1 MRRISQLIA
10 AAGVLAAMTAAG
22 AEPETAPSVK
32 DLVARVG
39 PAIVV
44 ISYAGRDG
52 SQEGLGTGF
61 VIDERGLVATNLHVI
76 GEARP
81 ISVQT
86 AEGKTLAVKAVHA
99 SDRALDLAILEVEGS
114 GLAPLELAS
123 GQPAAGEAV
132 VLMGNPRGLK
142 HSVVTGVVSGTRD
155 LEGRTM
161 LQLAVPVEPGNSGG
175 PVLDMQGRVLG
186 IMTMKS
192 AVTENLGFAV
202 AAKDLLAL
210 REKPNPV
217 PIERW
222 LTIGAI
228 DRSQWE
234 PLFGARW
241 QQRGGRIVVDGVGA
255 GFGGRSLLLAK
266 TDVPEAPFEV
276 AVSVKLNDESGAA
289 GLVFHSDGGHKHYGF
304 YPSNGRL
311 RLSRFE
317 GSDVFSWQ
325 VLVEKPSEH
334 YRPGD
339 WNRLKV
345 RVEKDRIQCFVNE
358 ELVIESNDRGFSRG
372 RVGLAKFRGTAGEF
386 RLFAVGSQVPAERLD
401 EMSLADL
408 KSRVARLPPLSETS
422 QDTIS
427 ELARHDVRPVGEVL
441 HAQIREL
448 EQRAAELK
456 KLAADVHTSAV
467 AAELGRLAGPEAES
481 IDLLRAALTI
491 ARLDEED
498 LDVEAYVKHV
508 ERMASE
514 VKAKLGSEATEGQKL
529 AALNDFLFQDS
540 GFHGSRT
547 DYYHRANS
555 YLSRVIDD
563 REGLPITLSVLYM
576 ELGSRLGLRI
586 EGVGLPG
593 HFVVRH
599 VPQEGE
605 VQLVDVF
612 EGGQPLSRKSAEQ
625 RILAMTG
632 EPARR
637 EHFDAAAPRA
647 ILQRILMNLI
657 SIAQDPKK
665 GVDREA
671 LIRYESAMLALD
683 PTLVRDRGLRAVC
696 RWETGRVAAAVDD
709 LQVLIDAKPA
719 ELDVDEL
726 RKMQE
731 YFRTSKPAVG
741 R

>member
-1 MRRISQLIA
+1 MKFFRA
-10 AAGVLAAMTAAG
+10 TVLLCTSVLYLG
-22 AEPETAPSVK
+22 AVARAQDTLSVTS
-32 DLVARVG
+32 LVAKVR

-52 SQEGLGTGF
+52 AQEGLGTGF
-61 VIDERGLVATNLHVI
+61 VIDEKGLIATNLHVI

-86 AEGKTLAVKAVHA
+86 ADGKSLSVKAVHA
-99 SDRALDLAILEVEGS
+99 SDRALDLAILEVEGAVALTALP
-114 GLAPLELAS
+114 LAAEP
-123 GQPAAGEAV
+123 PNAGEAV

-142 HSVVTGVVSGTRD
+142 HSVVTGVVSGLR
-155 LEGRTM
+155 EIGGRSM

-175 PVLDMQGRVLG
+175 PVLDQEGRVLG

-202 AAKDLLAL
+202 SVKDLTSL
-210 REKPNPV
+210 RDRPNSV
-217 PIERW
+217 PIDRW
-222 LTIGAI
+222 LTIGTI
-228 DRSQWE
+228 DRSRWE
-234 PLFGARW
+234 PMFGARW

-255 GFGGRSLLLAK
+255 GFGGRSLLLSKAA
-266 TDVPEAPFEV
+266 TPVVPYEMTV
-276 AVSVKLNDESGAA
+276 MVKLDDESGAA

-317 GSDVFSWQ
+317 GPDVFSWK
-325 VLVEKPSEH
+325 VLAEQASVH
-334 YRPGD
+334 YRPGE

-345 RVEKDRIQCFVNE
+345 RVERDALKCFVND
-358 ELVIESNDRGFSRG
+358 ELVIESKDRGFSSG
-372 RVGLAKFRGTAGEF
+372 RIGLAKFRGTAGEF
-386 RLFAVGSQVPAERLD
+386 RLFSVGNELPTFKRDVE
-401 EMSLADL
+401 SLARL
-408 KSRVARLPPLSETS
+408 KASLDRLPPLAETG
-422 QDTIS
+422 
-427 ELARHDVRPVGEVL
+427 EEVL
-441 HAQIREL
+441 SGLASDSSGQARELLRAEAATL

-456 KLAADVHTSAV
+456 KLAADTHTASV
-467 AAELGRLAGPEAES
+467 AAELARLAGPQAES
-481 IDLLRAALTI
+481 VDLLRAALTI

-498 LDVEAYVKHV
+498 LEVEAYAEHV
-508 ERMASE
+508 ERMAGE
-514 VKAKLGSEATEGQKL
+514 IRGILPRDAEEAQKRS
-529 AALNDFLFQDS
+529 ALNDFLFKEN

-547 DYYHRANS
+547 DYYDRANS

-576 ELGSRLGLRI
+576 ELGRRLGLRI
-586 EGVGLPG
+586 EGIGLPG

-599 VPQEGE
+599 VADSGHQ
-605 VQLVDVF
+605 QLIDVF
-612 EGGQPLSRKSAEQ
+612 DGGQLLSQDDAERK
-625 RILAMTG
+625 ILTMTG
-632 EPARR
+632 ESPTR
-637 EHFDAAAPRA
+637 EHFQAATSRA

-657 SIAQDPKK
+657 GTAQDPKK

-671 LIRYESAMLALD
+671 LIRYESAMLAID

-696 RWETGRVAAAVDD
+696 RWETGRTLAAVED

-719 ELDVDEL
+719 GLDVDEL

-731 YFRTSKPAVG
+731 HFRTSKPAT